1 MIGESFRNLRN
12 FITYV
17 RILIFDSLIIINAKL
32 EELEYD
38 IKMLKTLKR
47 SFWTSANEMY
57 TKNEISI
64 HVFRVVSF
72 HRPFEVHAMTADF
85 L

>member
-1 MIGESFRNLRN
+1 MVGESFRNLRN

-47 SFWTSANEMY
+47 SF
-57 TKNEISI
+57 
-64 HVFRVVSF
+64 
-72 HRPFEVHAMTADF
+72 
-85 L
+85 